1 MTSALLLALA
11 VSAQAQVVWTGP
23 DPLLQFKA
31 AQAAAD
37 PAEVPEIPPGVVVEP
52 EIYCRPEVI
61 DAMKKAWSLVGRGRE
76 EYEAAFR
83 IDRSAEGEYSV
94 KFATMT
100 FETLRLSLDIDRART
115 VAIVHTHPDV
125 SVHHPADKDFAV
137 PVPNYVVSGRGL
149 TVTVPGT
156 KRWKTV
162 RRRWDRPCE

>member
-1 MTSALLLALA
+1 MTLGLLLAAALTA
-11 VSAQAQVVWTGP
+11 SAQTSWP
-23 DPLLQFKA
+23 DG
-31 AQAAAD
+31 
-37 PAEVPEIPPGVVVEP
+37 VPQIPEGVVVEP
-52 EIYCRPEVI
+52 ELHCRPEVI
-61 DAMKKAWSLVGRGRE
+61 EAMKKAWDVVGRGRE

-83 IDRSAEGEYSV
+83 IDRSEAGEYSV

-100 FETLRLSLDIDRART
+100 FETLRLTLDIDRART
-115 VAIVHTHPDV
+115 VAIVHTHPDI

-156 KRWKTV
+156 KRWKTL